1 MSINDPAFR
10 HEILLYGDDEE
21 FLAGAVPLVRDGLE
35 MGEPSLVAVTRGKT
49 ELLRGEL
56 GDDAAQV
63 EFLDMEAV
71 GYNPARIIPVWG
83 DFLDRTAIAGRPAR
97 GIGEPVWPGRDEA
110 ELDECHRHESLLNL
124 AFAGEREW
132 TLLCPYD
139 SNGLDDD
146 VLESAR
152 ECHPHVLAGGVRAS
166 GSIWSGAA
174 SGYSPFGGS
183 LPVAPGDSVALA
195 FGREDL
201 AAVRELIGG
210 EAALVPLRGDRR
222 LDVVVAVNEL
232 ATNSVLHGGGNG
244 TLRVWREAGALV
256 AEIHDRGRIEE
267 PLAGRLRPG
276 LAQECGR
283 GLWMVNQLCDLVQ
296 IRSGPEGTAVRLRMN
311 ADWASA

>member
-1 MSINDPAFR
+1 
-10 HEILLYGDDEE
+10 
-21 FLAGAVPLVRDGLE
+21 

-56 GDDAAQV
+56 GDEAARV
-63 EFLDMEAV
+63 EFLDVEAV
-71 GYNPARIIPVWG
+71 GYNPARIIPVWR
-83 DFLDRTAIAGRPAR
+83 DFLDRTAVAGTPVR
-97 GIGEPVWPGRDEA
+97 GIGEPVWPGRDKA

-139 SNGLDDD
+139 SNALDDD

-152 ECHPHVLAGGVRAS
+152 KCHPQALVDGVRAKNPVWP
-166 GSIWSGAA
+166 GSAD
-174 SGYSPFGGS
+174 GYSPFEGS
-183 LPVAPGDSVALA
+183 LPVAPGDSIALA

-210 EAALVPLRGDRR
+210 EAALSSLRGDRR
-222 LDVVVAVNEL
+222 LDIVVAVNEL
-232 ATNSVLHGGGNG
+232 ATNSVLHGGGSG
-244 TLRVWREAGALV
+244 TLRVWRERGALV
-256 AEIHDRGRIEE
+256 AEIHDRGWIEE

-276 LAQECGR
+276 LAQESGR

-296 IRSGPEGTAVRLRMN
+296 IRSGQEGTAVRLHMN
-311 ADWASA
+311 LDWASS